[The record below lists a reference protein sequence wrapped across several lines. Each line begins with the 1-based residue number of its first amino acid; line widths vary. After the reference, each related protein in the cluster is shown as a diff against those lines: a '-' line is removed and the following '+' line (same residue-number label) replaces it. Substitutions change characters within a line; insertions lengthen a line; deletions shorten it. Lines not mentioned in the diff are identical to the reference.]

1 MIEHGFVVKTMEH
14 KIKGFVSKNS
24 PGDSDS
30 VAVVKVNCN
39 NLSYIKNLLES
50 AYENKQQIYG
60 GGSHVVVHLP
70 F

>member
-30 VAVVKVNCN
+30 VTEDEPEYK
-39 NLSYIKNLLES
+39 
-50 AYENKQQIYG
+50 
-60 GGSHVVVHLP
+60 P
-70 F
+70 

>member
-1 MIEHGFVVKTMEH
+1 MIERGLCCKNNGA
-14 KIKGFVSKNS
+14 KIKGFVSKNA

-50 AYENKQQIYG
+50 ANENKQQIYG